1 MTEQE
6 QSGLTETLSV
16 MITRDMLR
24 ALDRLA
30 YQQSDESNR
39 VTRAEV
45 VRDAL
50 VRYLAVMRESK
61 E

>member
-16 MITRDMLR
+16 MITKDMLR

-50 VRYLAVMRESK
+50 ERYLAGQPKDR
-61 E
+61 

>member
-16 MITRDMLR
+16 MITKEMLR

-39 VTRAEV
+39 VARAEV

-50 VRYLAVMRESK
+50 ERYLAVLKDK